1 MDTDKRR
8 IDVMRNKTELMGD
21 KTRKGLVPHLK
32 EFIFACLW
40 QEIIDRYV
48 I

>member
-1 MDTDKRR
+1 MDRDKRR
-8 IDVMRNKTELMGD
+8 IDVMSNKIELMGD